1 MVQIIK
7 AVGFQALE
15 REFLSCGTMECQ
27 FDLNLEGRWGVN
39 KTSQVMR
46 VGSRGILGKGRS
58 TEKMLRQ
65 ESIHRVF

>member
-27 FDLNLEGRWGVN
+27 FDLSLEGRWGVN
-39 KTSQVMR
+39 KRNQVVR
-46 VGSRGILGKGRS
+46 VGLGGILGKGKS

-65 ESIHRVF
+65 RSIS